1 MKKVN
6 LYFIKSDGGEILV
19 AENIDEVKI
28 GSNIYDYLDSIHYH
42 YNTFYIRMFK
52 TDTGTRFDFGSHYD
66 FFESRE
72 VK

>member
-6 LYFIKSDGGEILV
+6 LYFLKHDGSEVLV

-28 GSNIYDYLDSIHYH
+28 GNAIYDYLDSIQYN
-42 YNTFYIRMFK
+42 YNTFYIRMYN
-52 TDTGTRFDFGSHYD
+52 TDTGTRFDFGNHYD

-72 VK
+72 IK